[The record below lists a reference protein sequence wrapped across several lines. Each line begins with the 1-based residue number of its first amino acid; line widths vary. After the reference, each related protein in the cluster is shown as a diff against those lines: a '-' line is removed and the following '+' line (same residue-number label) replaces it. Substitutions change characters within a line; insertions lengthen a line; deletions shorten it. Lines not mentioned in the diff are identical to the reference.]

1 MKKIIRGYVAAYNN
15 FDVPGMIRHLS
26 DDIVFQNVSGGEVTL
41 ELTGKD
47 AFREQAEQASKL
59 FKSRKQTIDDIQIL
73 DNVAEVLI
81 NYEGVLAQDLP
92 NGLKAG
98 DLLRL
103 QGKSVFTFLKNK
115 IVKLRDES

>member
-81 NYEGVLAQDLP
+81 NYEGALAQDLP